1 LEGEKAVLGRG
12 ETILLVDDEKIL
24 LDVGR
29 DMLEGGG
36 YVSLVAESGEDA
48 IEIYK
53 REKARIDLVILD
65 LAMPGMGGYRCF
77 EELRALDPG
86 LKVVVASGYAPGNE
100 VVEKILESS
109 GTAFVRK
116 PYRLADILK
125 KVRGL
130 LDAAS
135 T

>member
-1 LEGEKAVLGRG
+1 N
-12 ETILLVDDEKIL
+12 L
-24 LDVGR
+24 LDLGQ
-29 DMLEGGG
+29 DMLKGGG

-48 IEIYK
+48 IDIYK

-65 LAMPGMGGYRCF
+65 LVMPGMGGYRCF

-86 LKVVVASGYAPGNE
+86 LKVVVASGYAPNNE
-100 VVEKILESS
+100 VVRKILKCS

-116 PYRLADILK
+116 PYKLANMLRT
-125 KVRGL
+125 VREL
-130 LDAAS
+130 LDTAS